1 MCYWQVLFNCKPT
14 VLSVWPRVFQFRGLS
29 MTTTRGR
36 WLERELRSWFESN
49 KNRQDGWEAV
59 RWNRSAWSYIL
70 RMCTFWENARCI
82 SAENIL
88 PRRFGYLVWSVL
100 QENPTGRCVLE
111 TCSGRDDVLQQA
123 DGLYFGVLL
132 VSKNVCDIKQINSLL
147 FSGRFVSPTYS
158 CGRLICMIWNPCFS
172 AWFETWW
179 QMLHNMSSK
188 RTAFVI
194 FLNTESNVGLQL
206 LDANRKFSQHHRC
219 HVSKL
224 CVCICFNLASVCNA
238 SQVLAGDECQRKC
251 IPTMSYSTVA
261 RSSDW
266 LRYLLLRLETRLS
279 P

>member
-1 MCYWQVLFNCKPT
+1 
-14 VLSVWPRVFQFRGLS
+14 
-29 MTTTRGR
+29 
-36 WLERELRSWFESN
+36 
-49 KNRQDGWEAV
+49 
-59 RWNRSAWSYIL
+59 
-70 RMCTFWENARCI
+70 
-82 SAENIL
+82 
-88 PRRFGYLVWSVL
+88 
-100 QENPTGRCVLE
+100 
-111 TCSGRDDVLQQA
+111 
-123 DGLYFGVLL
+123 
-132 VSKNVCDIKQINSLL
+132 
-147 FSGRFVSPTYS
+147 
-158 CGRLICMIWNPCFS
+158 
-172 AWFETWW
+172 
-179 QMLHNMSSK
+179 MSSK

-224 CVCICFNLASVCNA
+224 CVCICFKLASVCNA